1 MGSLSGEHTQAQLYC
16 PRIREHVTPQTRFLQ
31 VEEVVALH
39 SILGD
44 GFELLSGLPADALA
58 DEFPDPAEL
67 AAAGPADGEQLQCR
81 LRVFVDVPAGY
92 RLQVWLFMQP
102 DFHASLS
109 VHKHIG
115 SYTSFLLCVR

>member
-1 MGSLSGEHTQAQLYC
+1 MLGSTLPAGCSPAGECSGIYTSLIQRTSRTADEGCVSLYEHEATQKHML
-16 PRIREHVTPQTRFLQ
+16 LQ

-67 AAAGPADGEQLQCR
+67 AAVGPADGEQLECR
-81 LRVFVDVPAGY
+81 LRVYVDVPAGY
-92 RLQVWLFMQP
+92 RLQVQL
-102 DFHASLS
+102 
-109 VHKHIG
+109 
-115 SYTSFLLCVR
+115 